1 MKRSLLLVSSFVLLS
16 AMAFA
21 SASPSWENIFD
32 KDKKKRREPMP
43 ESGVVPM
50 LVLSLGAIAGGLALK
65 QRRATKTTA

>member
-21 SASPSWENIFD
+21 SASPSWHDIFD
-32 KDKKKRREPMP
+32 KNKKKRHEAMP

-50 LVLSLGAIAGGLALK
+50 LVISLGAIAGGLALK
-65 QRRATKTTA
+65 QRRGMKTTA